1 MTIQIERGIP
11 VPSHNKG
18 RRGLYPFRDMQV
30 GDSFVVDQRR
40 KASAQ
45 RAASFYGKSH
55 GQVFTARSVPDG
67 VRIWRV
73 S

>member
-1 MTIQIERGIP
+1 MTFQIERGIP
-11 VPSHNKG
+11 IPTYRRG
-18 RRGLYPFRDMQV
+18 RRGLYPFREMKV
-30 GDSFVVDQRR
+30 GDSFVVEKTK

-45 RAASFYGKSH
+45 RAASFYGKNH
-55 GQVFTARSVPDG
+55 GQVFTARSVPEG